1 MDILGPFPMLKAS
14 NRYVLV
20 IIDQFTKW
28 LECLVLPD
36 QTAARVAEALV
47 SEVIARLGCP
57 FQIHTDQGTNFQS
70 DLFRAVCDLMKIAQT
85 RTTPYR
91 PSSNGQAERMNTTLL
106 AMIRCFIKQDPQ
118 SWDTL
123 VPQLTGAIRATP
135 NRSTGFTPNLMM
147 LGREVSSPADVVLAS
162 VAEGEDAT
170 PSEFVAGLV
179 DRLDRVHHASRKFL
193 RRAQEVQKRNYDLR
207 LAEQSYSEGDLVFA
221 LNTSR
226 TQGVGSKL
234 RQWWQG
240 PFLVVEVLS
249 PVLYCLRCRR
259 KEFVLHHDRLKR
271 CKDRIVPVWLRRLRK
286 ALQEGALPPVGVM
299 VTSDTPQAD
308 LDVSLLGATPSADAN
323 LRPQVTTGSGKRPR
337 LAVDPGEYPRPT
349 STEQTQPEVRTRAG
363 RISKLPS
370 RFGN

>member
-1 MDILGPFPMLKAS
+1 
-14 NRYVLV
+14 
-20 IIDQFTKW
+20 
-28 LECLVLPD
+28 
-36 QTAARVAEALV
+36 VAEALV
-47 SEVIARLGCP
+47 NEVIARLGCP
-57 FQIHTDQGTNFQS
+57 LQIHTDQGTNFQS
-70 DLFRAVCDLMKIAQT
+70 DLFHGVCELMRITKT

-106 AMIRCFIKQDPQ
+106 TMIRCFIKQDPQ
-118 SWDTL
+118 TWDTL

-147 LGREVSSPADVVLAS
+147 LGREVTSPADVVLAP
-162 VAEGEDAT
+162 ADKGEDAT
-170 PSEFVAGLV
+170 PSDFISELV

-240 PFLVVEVLS
+240 PFLVVEALS
-249 PVLYCLRCRR
+249 PVLYRLRGRR

-271 CKDRIVPVWLRRLRK
+271 CKDRLVPVWLRRLRK

-308 LDVSLLGATPSADAN
+308 LDVSLLSATPSRDADM
-323 LRPQVTTGSGKRPR
+323 RPQVSKSSGQR
-337 LAVDPGEYPRPT
+337 LRAAVDPGERPRPT
-349 STEQTQPEVRTRAG
+349 STDQTQPEVRTRAG
-363 RISKLPS
+363 RVSKLS
-370 RFGN
+370 ARFND